1 VALSQHWRSNKTGNS
16 RHEDHEDLHAI
27 LPTSPT
33 TASRGK
39 PLQAVTRRQFTTF
52 FKQTVVGNHYSCLQN
67 VVRQQFLGQRSGQRR
82 RGKNR
87 YRGGEHRRYRPGGR
101 GGRKFTSRS
110 TGTRRG
116 FRGGAAKPTA
126 IGRGLGR
133 TAGRRRGQGTTRRGT
148 GCSNGEKCNMTPRLQ
163 FWYGNSKDRTS
174 IEWWCD
180 AVDRIKDQKG
190 GTMTRGKSQ
199 QRR

>member
-1 VALSQHWRSNKTGNS
+1 VALSQHWRSSKTGNL
-16 RHEDHEDLHAI
+16 RHEDQEDLRAI

-67 VVRQQFLGQRSGQRR
+67 VIRQQFLWQWSGQRG

-87 YRGGEHRRYRPGGR
+87 YRGGEHQRYRLGRR
-101 GGRKFTSRS
+101 GGRKSTSRS

-126 IGRGLGR
+126 IGRGRGR
-133 TAGRRRGQGTTRRGT
+133 TAGRRRGRETTRRST
-148 GCSNGEKCNMTPRLQ
+148 GRSNGGEMRH
-163 FWYGNSKDRTS
+163 
-174 IEWWCD
+174 D
-180 AVDRIKDQKG
+180 AKVAVLVR
-190 GTMTRGKSQ
+190 Q
-199 QRR
+199 QQGSDVH